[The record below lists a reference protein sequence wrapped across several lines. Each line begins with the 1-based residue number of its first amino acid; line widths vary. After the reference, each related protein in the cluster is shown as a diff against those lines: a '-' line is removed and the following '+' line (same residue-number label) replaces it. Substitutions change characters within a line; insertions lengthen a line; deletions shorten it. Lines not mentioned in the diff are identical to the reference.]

1 MTPRERDS
9 QVPFSLQG
17 MNVTDYTLEAVKTFF
32 LELFCSPK
40 ISMENPS
47 LRVSGHG
54 DSTSRTFTVENYA
67 EDEFGQWASDEVTG
81 GQRYID
87 DERSCFFGHGT
98 TTSILGSPDRFT
110 VVR

>member
-1 MTPRERDS
+1 
-9 QVPFSLQG
+9 
-17 MNVTDYTLEAVKTFF
+17 
-32 LELFCSPK
+32 
-40 ISMENPS
+40 MENPS

-87 DERSCFFGHGT
+87 DERSCFLDMGRQRVFLAVQTISRSSGEEKKWQRKRKRQRW
-98 TTSILGSPDRFT
+98 IQRN
-110 VVR
+110 